1 MILLVVMTS
10 LLILGATFYQY
21 YSQSDDYN
29 LRRLERKETQVKN
42 HLSYILDRDDAF
54 NTIGEKQLDFY
65 EIFESIALIH
75 KVEYALFSLEGVPY
89 FYSYAQTTR
98 EHVLGHLTAGQHHW
112 RPYNAQMTGAIPHAQ
127 AQRQGQTMGAPRKS
141 PPLRP

>member
-54 NTIGEKQLDFY
+54 NLIGEKQASFY
-65 EIFESIALIH
+65 NIFESIGLIH
-75 KVEYALFSLEGVPY
+75 KVEYALFSMEGVPY
-89 FYSYAQTTR
+89 FYSYVKIENMDQD
-98 EHVLGHLTAGQHHW
+98 
-112 RPYNAQMTGAIPHAQ
+112 HAKMFQ
-127 AQRQGQTMGAPRKS
+127 VVADTFPRFPNTS
-141 PPLRP
+141 

>member
-75 KVEYALFSLEGVPY
+75 KVEYALF
-89 FYSYAQTTR
+89 
-98 EHVLGHLTAGQHHW
+98 
-112 RPYNAQMTGAIPHAQ
+112 
-127 AQRQGQTMGAPRKS
+127 
-141 PPLRP
+141 